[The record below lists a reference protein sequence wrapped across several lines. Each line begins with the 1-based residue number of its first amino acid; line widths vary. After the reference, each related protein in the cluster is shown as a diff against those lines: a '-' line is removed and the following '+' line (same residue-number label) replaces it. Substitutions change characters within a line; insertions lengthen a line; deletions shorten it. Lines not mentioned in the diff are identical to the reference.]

1 MIPERLID
9 EAILSEWMAD
19 ETDNVEHKVRLR
31 MQANRLRQMADE
43 VAQLPVYVPATVI
56 PLHRP
61 RLVAVRGEAVA

>member
-1 MIPERLID
+1 MISERLID

-19 ETDNVEHKVRLR
+19 ETDNVEHKVRLQ

-43 VAQLPVYVPATVI
+43 VAQLVVHPGAPVI
-56 PLHRP
+56 PFARP